1 MIERKKIKK
10 AAKKILK
17 AHYSFLVIACM
28 ISGFIATEFS
38 SSFDQLSVRNDTS
51 VEVQGSLPSQISA
64 SQVLEDVLQDNI
76 EKGKEDANI
85 ILNEEISENDSQI
98 LGRTR
103 GVFATV
109 INSLTSGSIFVSIV
123 AAINSMVGSENLA
136 ILIMIGL
143 GLLLFFLVWFYIQN
157 TFAVILRRI
166 FLESRIYE
174 KVSFERFMFLSR
186 VKRWNR
192 ASFTMFVCYIYQTLW
207 SLTIVGGFIKHYA
220 YFLVPYIIA
229 ENPDIKANQAISLSR
244 KMMKGHKW
252 ECFKIDITFIGW
264 TILSSFTFG
273 LSAIFFSNPYKM
285 ATFSE
290 YYVGLR
296 QEAKNKNIENI
307 NLLNDT
313 YLFEIA
319 SEQTLKLAY
328 PESSNANIEEPS
340 LPGVRGFFAKWFGIL
355 FKKEKDYE
363 EKMHQ
368 VQLYEAIE
376 DVVQGR
382 QYPRRLFPIK
392 EENRSALLSSLN
404 PLRDYTI
411 WSLILMFFIFSG
423 IGWIWE
429 VSLHLITDGVFVN
442 RGALHGPW
450 LPIYGSGGI
459 LILVLL
465 KRFRNKPMLNFFL
478 ILLVCGILEYTT
490 SYVMEMNTGLKWWDY
505 SGYFLNL
512 NGRICAEGLS
522 VFGIG
527 GMAFVYILAPVFD
540 NLIEKIKPF
549 VAKIL
554 CIVLLIVF
562 SFDAVYSHFYPNT
575 GEGITDYQ

>member
-1 MIERKKIKK
+1 MIDRKKIKK
-10 AAKKILK
+10 TAKKILK

-51 VEVQGSLPSQISA
+51 VEVQGALPSQINA
-64 SQVLEDVLQDNI
+64 SQVLDDILQDNL

-85 ILNEEISENDSQI
+85 ILNEEISEDHSQI

-157 TFAVILRRI
+157 TFSVILRRI

-192 ASFTMFVCYIYQTLW
+192 ASFTMLVCYIYQTLW
-207 SLTIVGGFIKHYA
+207 SLTIIGGFIKHYS

-229 ENPDIKANQAISLSR
+229 ENPDIKANQAITLSR

-252 ECFKIDITFIGW
+252 ECFKIDFTFIGW

-296 QEAKNKNIENI
+296 QEAKNNNIENV

-319 SEQTLKLAY
+319 SDNTLKLAY
-328 PESSNANIEEPS
+328 PESSNANVEEPS
-340 LPGVRGFFAKWFGIL
+340 LPGIRGFFAKWFGIL

-363 EKMHQ
+363 DKMHL
-368 VQLYEAIE
+368 VQQYEAIE
-376 DVVQGR
+376 DIVEGK

-392 EENRSALLSSLN
+392 EENRSALFSGLN

-527 GMAFVYILAPVFD
+527 GMGFVYILAPVFD
-540 NLIEKIKPF
+540 NLIEKIKPII
-549 VAKIL
+549 AKIL
-554 CIVLLIVF
+554 CIVLLIIF

>member
-1 MIERKKIKK
+1 MIMQE
-10 AAKKILK
+10 
-17 AHYSFLVIACM
+17 
-28 ISGFIATEFS
+28 
-38 SSFDQLSVRNDTS
+38 
-51 VEVQGSLPSQISA
+51 
-64 SQVLEDVLQDNI
+64 
-76 EKGKEDANI
+76 NI
-85 ILNEEISENDSQI
+85 ITIRKCDSSLANEAFADFMKKTESELNDRANKDSKFFKSLNSSQLEVVSVNCIKDIAPSTPFRPEEIK
-98 LGRTR
+98 LVAG
-103 GVFATV
+103 
-109 INSLTSGSIFVSIV
+109 TSFPDIV
-123 AAINSMVGSENLA
+123 AETYYGIEVKSTKSNHWKSTGSS
-136 ILIMIGL
+136 IME
-143 GLLLFFLVWFYIQN
+143 
-157 TFAVILRRI
+157 TTR
-166 FLESRIYE
+166 
-174 KVSFERFMFLSR
+174 
-186 VKRWNR
+186 
-192 ASFTMFVCYIYQTLW
+192 
-207 SLTIVGGFIKHYA
+207 
-220 YFLVPYIIA
+220 
-229 ENPDIKANQAISLSR
+229 
-244 KMMKGHKW
+244 
-252 ECFKIDITFIGW
+252 
-264 TILSSFTFG
+264 
-273 LSAIFFSNPYKM
+273 
-285 ATFSE
+285 
-290 YYVGLR
+290 
-296 QEAKNKNIENI
+296 NKNIENI

-392 EENRSALLSSLN
+392 EENRSALFSRLN

-540 NLIEKIKPF
+540 NLIEKIKPI